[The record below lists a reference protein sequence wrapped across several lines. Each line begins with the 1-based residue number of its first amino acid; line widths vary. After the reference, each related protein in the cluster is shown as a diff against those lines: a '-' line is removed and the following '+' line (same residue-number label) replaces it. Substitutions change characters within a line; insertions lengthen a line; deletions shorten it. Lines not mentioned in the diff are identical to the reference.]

1 MAAQDADEAHLQPTE
16 IVEAENQ
23 NSEET
28 PRTPTLPLRERET
41 RLWAT
46 IEIKCPNPSL
56 EALNAA
62 FRGSRDLE
70 PLDFDEL
77 EAHAALVFAGAKLAY
92 ERAQEVRNNR
102 RRMKHLTQ
110 RKISST
116 PSLDQR
122 RRTGTL
128 RTQARTRS
136 RSQTFLT
143 RTRPRSF
150 AGTATRRVT
159 SRESVHDPA
168 TLPKS
173 KGEWIKPD
181 ANGDFRWGRDQPT
194 PITAGRFLY

>member
-1 MAAQDADEAHLQPTE
+1 MP
-16 IVEAENQ
+16 
-23 NSEET
+23 
-28 PRTPTLPLRERET
+28 PPRERET

-46 IEIKCPNPSL
+46 IEVKCPNPSL

-62 FRGSRDLE
+62 FKGSKVLE

-92 ERAQEVRNNR
+92 ERAQEVLNNR
-102 RRMKHLTQ
+102 RDLLPHRPQ
-110 RKISST
+110 RKSSST

-128 RTQARTRS
+128 RTQTRTRS

-168 TLPKS
+168 TRTGS
-173 KGEWIKPD
+173 DNEWIKPD
-181 ANGDFRWGRDQPT
+181 ANGDFGWGRDQPT
-194 PITAGRFLY
+194 RITAGRFLY